1 MIEAHSARR
10 RVPISLPNNGQWI
23 AGIGLVGLAM
33 FLAWAPLELATIL
46 LAVGGL
52 SLAIAIQPAVGL
64 VALALLLPYGKL
76 IPLPLR
82 GVDGADL
89 LVVATVAGW
98 LARGVARREIT
109 VRLPPLTLMLF
120 GFLWVLALSLNVAES
135 WQEGLPELFKW
146 VEFALL
152 YLVAAQML
160 RGRLIWWTAAAL
172 LLSGAS
178 QALLGAYQFVAQVGP
193 SAFLLGGR
201 FMRAYGTFQQPNP
214 YAGYLGYLAPVAA
227 SLTIAAMERWW
238 QTRRLHNLLI
248 GTACGGTTLLLAVGI
263 GMSWSRGGWLA
274 LGVALAVVAG
284 LHLRRAALAAAAV
297 VAVIV
302 VTVGTAWLPT
312 AIAGRVSDLGNYLA
326 MPDPARTEINDD
338 NFAVL
343 ERVAHWQAGLAM
355 FDDHPWLG
363 VGIGNYAVAY
373 ERYAPPHW
381 YEPLGHAHN
390 IYINFLAETGVIGAG
405 MFGALWIGMWL
416 VAWRRAR
423 TTSSYRA
430 ALALGVLGTLAYLTA
445 HNLFD
450 NLFVQHMQLQLALLL
465 ACIAND

>member
-1 MIEAHSARR
+1 MSEAHTARR
-10 RVPISLPNNGQWI
+10 RVLIGLPNSGQWA
-23 AGIGLVGLAM
+23 AGVGLIGLAL
-33 FLAWAPLELATIL
+33 FLAWAPLELAAIVP
-46 LAVGGL
+46 AVGGL
-52 SLAIAIQPAVGL
+52 ALAIAIRPAAGL

-76 IPLPLR
+76 VPSPLR
-82 GVDGADL
+82 GIDGVDV
-89 LVVATVAGW
+89 LVMATLAGW

-109 VRLPPLTLMLF
+109 VRLPPLTGMLF
-120 GFLWVLALSLNVAES
+120 GFLWVLALSLTVAES
-135 WQEGLPELFKW
+135 WQEGLPELLKW

-152 YLVAAQML
+152 YLVATQLL
-160 RGRLIWWTAAAL
+160 RGRLRWWAIAAL
-172 LLSGAS
+172 FLAGAS

-227 SLTIAAMERWW
+227 SLTITATERWW
-238 QTRRLHNLLI
+238 RARRLKDLI
-248 GTACGGTTLLLAVGI
+248 VATACAGTALLLVAGI

-274 LGVALAVVAG
+274 LGLALAVVAG

-297 VAVIV
+297 IAVIL
-302 VTVGTAWLPT
+302 VTVGTGWLPA
-312 AIAGRVSDLGNYLA
+312 AIAGRVSDLGNYFA
-326 MPDPARTEINDD
+326 MPDPVRTEINDD

-343 ERVAHWQAGLAM
+343 ERVAHWRAGLAM

-390 IYINFLAETGVIGAG
+390 IYINFLAETGVLGAG

-416 VAWRRAR
+416 VTWRRAR
-423 TTSSYRA
+423 MTNGYRA

-465 ACIAND
+465 ACTTND